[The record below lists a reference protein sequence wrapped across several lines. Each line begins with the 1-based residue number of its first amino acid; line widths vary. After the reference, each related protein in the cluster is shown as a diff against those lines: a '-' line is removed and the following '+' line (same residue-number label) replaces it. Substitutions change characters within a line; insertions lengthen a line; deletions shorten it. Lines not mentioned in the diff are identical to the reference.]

1 MADIRINEKVI
12 LVDDDP
18 NILAGYVR
26 HLRKGLSV
34 DVAQGGAQ
42 ALEIMAKQGPYAVV
56 VSDLKMPGM
65 DGIELLKRVTE
76 AWPDTVRIMLTG
88 FADVDNAIAA
98 VNEGHVFRFLTK
110 PCGIETLA
118 RALAEAIKQYR
129 LVRTEKDFLDQTLK
143 GSVKALIGVMG
154 LISPEMT
161 GQSQRVAQVAI
172 GMGTK
177 LPQVDLWTLEMA
189 ALLSHIGMAASS
201 VNISCK
207 LNSAGQLNV
216 EDLELLHSYSV
227 AGAQVIRN
235 IPRMEKVADTIYFQ
249 EKRMDGSGP
258 PEEVTDI
265 ARVPLE
271 SRILKVAID
280 FERAVM
286 QGKTPQEALA
296 YLDMHRAWYDPA
308 VRSALMGYVSSE
320 MRRTP
325 WAVKV
330 SELNECMVLAQDVLS
345 QGGAV
350 LASAGQ
356 EVNELT
362 KVHLGR
368 FQRAADLVEPIKVFL
383 SREDS
388 CLEPPKAGG

>member
-18 NILAGYVR
+18 NILAGYLR
-26 HLRKGLSV
+26 HLRKGLKV
-34 DVAQGGAQ
+34 DVAEGGLQ
-42 ALEIMAKQGPYAVV
+42 ALELMAKQGPYAVV

-65 DGIELLKRVTE
+65 DGIALLKKVKE
-76 AWPDTVRIMLTG
+76 ASPDTVRIILTG

-110 PCGIETLA
+110 PCDIETLA

-172 GMGTK
+172 GMGAK
-177 LPQVDLWTLEMA
+177 LPGVDLWTLEMA

-201 VNISCK
+201 LSISRK
-207 LNSAGQLNV
+207 LASAGQLSV
-216 EDLELLHSYSV
+216 DDLEMLHSYSV

-235 IPRMEKVADTIYFQ
+235 IPRMEKVADAIYFQ

-258 PEEVTDI
+258 PEEMSDVG
-265 ARVPLE
+265 RVPLE
-271 SRILKVAID
+271 SRILKAAID

-286 QGKTPQEALA
+286 QGKTPQEALSF
-296 YLDMHRAWYDPA
+296 LDQHKGWYDPA
-308 VRSALMGYVSSE
+308 VRSALAGYVSSE
-320 MRRTP
+320 MGRTP

-345 QGGAV
+345 REGSV
-350 LASAGQ
+350 LAKAGQ
-356 EVNELT
+356 EVNELM
-362 KVHLGR
+362 KVHLER
-368 FQRAADLVEPIKVFL
+368 FQRTTGLAESIQVFL
-383 SREDS
+383 TREGA
-388 CLEPPKAGG
+388 C